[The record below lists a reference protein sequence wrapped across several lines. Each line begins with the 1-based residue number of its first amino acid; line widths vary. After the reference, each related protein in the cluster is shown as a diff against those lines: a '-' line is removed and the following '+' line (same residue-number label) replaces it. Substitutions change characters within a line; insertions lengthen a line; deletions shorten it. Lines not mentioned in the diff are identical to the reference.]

1 MKKILFSLI
10 LFVLTLFSANAADFY
25 STYDLNFAGA
35 TPNSMFVTG
44 AECLDTGCTTVNLVR
59 PVELFNGDAF
69 SACYNTYNSNS
80 DENAFV
86 SCINNARIVGN
97 VVNLATTSSIVTRVT
112 TPTSFG
118 YVTYFSP
125 SADSYHVKYDRM
137 TNLVCTFDICVD
149 TNRATLNFVKS
160 ANATAEIGQLNIVN
174 VDNDLLPV
182 QVTVPVSIE
191 ESVCSAFK
199 FSQPNMYKFTIPF
212 GYSDY
217 NADTTV
223 ALKITDNLN
232 GSLYLNQSI
241 EIPIEADTCAGI
253 AAFSWTPSASLENR
267 SVTFRVDTDVVDSQ
281 VSSSIKDFAE
291 VTETIYPLN
300 LDGTCWT
307 RSYDMTLSNVPSF
320 FLNTQLAQIT
330 EGESLYLGFN
340 GAAYR
345 DNAMTPMDFSG
356 SVYFN
361 GTLITTGNFIASNNL
376 QSYYLDLS
384 SDILGLSPG
393 AYNVTLVTTPVGVG
407 CQMLTSVNQTQNLQI
422 LVADSNTVTFHVR
435 DSNFSALN
443 NASVNLVLITADDY
457 YQVAPVYNFT
467 LNTNAFGTAVF
478 NSVISGDYEYSVSSP
493 GLVTVNGVVHIG
505 SNTDIYITLPAQN
518 VAPVVNLPSEMT
530 EYYLNTA
537 VIDLTNYISDYN
549 DLYSSLAISY
559 NILSGSVSSSS
570 YIGGNLFVSTSIPN
584 DVVIQVIAV
593 DPSGLS
599 SNDTIT
605 IHFVNNQAPFINQFV
620 AQPDNGQVN
629 LTTSFLVNVVDLD
642 ADPLTCTIEFGDGQS
657 TTGNC
662 NTINGVSHTYTNVG
676 TYNAVL
682 RVNDGITSEVTL
694 IEQVFV
700 FARLY
705 SSPQIGYFNLTSSN
719 GIYIPT
725 DVVLT
730 WDVSHPDGL
739 AMTCTLR
746 INAVNQVVPCNNG
759 SFNLNNLNTT
769 GTTRFILIASDGIN
783 QDMRFIDLTLFD
795 PAVSG
800 PVVNFFTL
808 STATGNFLVPNN
820 LTLNYGV
827 VHPQNLPMSC
837 AIIVNTVS
845 NPVPC
850 ALAGTFTITN
860 FNVTGVSTFVF
871 TADDGTVTNN
881 MTINQLFVSST
892 NNTVNLSL
900 ALVDLILEDTI
911 APGEF
916 EFGVSIL
923 NETLNS
929 RELKFKPFITCDGA
943 VLSLENNPGGFIDSS
958 AVSKV
963 ERAEGFVYKF
973 KLDTLEFTGVIPTD
987 KNCRF
992 TITVVD
998 DYGTNVDVSQSVMFS
1013 YEEASRELQ
1022 SIRGKGTD
1030 IVDFMS
1036 SALSNEIKPGY
1047 NAIEFKVAN
1056 NEFVDKELTI
1066 TLISQNLGISYTEKL
1081 SLASGQERTVTIPL
1095 YIEKNTKKGSYPVR
1109 FSVYDENDK
1118 QVRYSYIIVG

>member
-10 LFVLTLFSANAADFY
+10 LFMLTLFSANAADFY
-25 STYDLNFAGA
+25 STYDLNFQGA
-35 TPNSMFVTG
+35 TPASMFVTG
-44 AECLDTGCTTVNLVR
+44 AECLDNACTTVNLIR
-59 PVELFNGDAF
+59 PVELFNGDRF
-69 SACYNTYNSNS
+69 TACYNTFTSNS
-80 DENAFV
+80 DETAFI
-86 SCINNARIVGN
+86 SCIDNARIVGN

-112 TPTSFG
+112 TPSTFG

-149 TNRATLNFVKS
+149 TNRAVLNFVKT
-160 ANATAEIGQLNIVN
+160 ANATAEIGQLNIIN
-174 VDNDLLPV
+174 VDDFSKPV
-182 QVTVPVSIE
+182 QVTVPVSIQ

-199 FSQPNMYKFTIPF
+199 FSEANMYRFTIPF

-217 NADTTV
+217 NADTLV

-232 GSLYLNQSI
+232 GSVYLNQSI
-241 EIPIEADTCAGI
+241 EVPIEADTCAGL
-253 AAFSWTPSASLENR
+253 AAFSWTPSANLENR
-267 SVTFRVDTDVVDSQ
+267 SVTFRVDTDVVDNQ
-281 VSSSIKDFAE
+281 VSSSIADFSE
-291 VTETIYPLN
+291 VTETIYPIN

-330 EGESLYLGFN
+330 EGETLYLGFN

-345 DNAMTPMDFSG
+345 DNAMTPMGFSAN
-356 SVYFN
+356 VYFN
-361 GTLITTGNFIASNNL
+361 GTLVATGNFPASNSL
-376 QSYYLDLS
+376 QSNYLDLS
-384 SDILGLSPG
+384 SDILGLPPG
-393 AYNVTLVTTPVGVG
+393 AYNVTLVTTPVGAF
-407 CQMLTSVNQTQNLQI
+407 CTMLASVNQTQNLQI
-422 LVADSNTVTFHVR
+422 LVADSNRVTFHVR

-443 NASVNLVLITADDY
+443 NAAVNLVLTSADDY
-457 YQVAPVYNFT
+457 YQITPVYNFT
-467 LNTNAFGTAVF
+467 INTNAFGTAVF
-478 NSVISGDYEYSVSSP
+478 NNVISGNYEYSVSNP
-493 GLVTVNGVVHIG
+493 GLVTVNGVVHVA

-518 VAPVVNLPSEMT
+518 VAPVVNLPLEMT

-537 VIDLTNYISDYN
+537 VIDLTNYITDYN
-549 DLYSSLAISY
+549 DLYSSLTVTY
-559 NILSGSVSSSS
+559 NIVSGTVSSSS
-570 YIGGNLFVSTSIPN
+570 YVGGNLFVSTTLPN
-584 DVVIQVIAV
+584 DVVIRVTAV
-593 DPSGLS
+593 DPSGFS

-605 IHFVNNQAPFINQFV
+605 IHFVNNQAPVINQFL

-642 ADPLTCTIEFGDGQS
+642 ADPLTCTLEFGDGQQI
-657 TTGNC
+657 TQNC

-676 TYNAVL
+676 TYNAIL
-682 RVNDGITSEVTL
+682 RVNDGITTEVTE

-700 FARLY
+700 FQRLQ

-725 DVVLT
+725 NVVLT
-730 WDVSHPDGL
+730 WDVTHPDSL

-746 INAVNQVVPCNNG
+746 INAVNTLVPCSNG
-759 SFNLNNLNTT
+759 VFNLNNLNTT
-769 GTTRFILIASDGIN
+769 GTTRFTLVADDGTN
-783 QDMRFIDLTLFD
+783 QDIRIIDLTLFD

-808 STATGNFLVPNN
+808 TTATGNFLVPNN

-827 VHPQNLPMSC
+827 THPQNLPMACTITINS
-837 AIIVNTVS
+837 VS
-845 NPVPC
+845 TPVLCTP
-850 ALAGTFTITN
+850 AGTFTVTD
-860 FNVTGVSTFVF
+860 FNVTGVSTFIF
-871 TADDGTVTNN
+871 TADDGTVANN
-881 MTINQLFVSST
+881 ITLNQLFVSST

-911 APGEF
+911 VPGEF

-929 RELKFKPFITCDGA
+929 RELKFKPFITCEGA
-943 VLSLENNPGGFIDSS
+943 VLGLENNPKGFIDSS
-958 AVSKV
+958 AISKE

-973 KLDTLEFTGVIPTD
+973 KLDTLKFSGLIPTD

-998 DYGTNVDVSQSVMFS
+998 EYGTNVDVSQSVMFS
-1013 YEEASRELQ
+1013 YENAPQELQ

-1056 NEFVDKELTI
+1056 NEFVDKDLTI